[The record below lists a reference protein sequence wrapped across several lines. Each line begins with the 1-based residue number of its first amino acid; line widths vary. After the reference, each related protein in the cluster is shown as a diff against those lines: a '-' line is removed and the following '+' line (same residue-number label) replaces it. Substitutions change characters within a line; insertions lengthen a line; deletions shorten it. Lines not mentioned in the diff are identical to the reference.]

1 MPLVRVCPQCGVSN
15 PPELEQ
21 CHRCGAGLGDV
32 PTRELSAM
40 MPAGDPKIRAPRRAE
55 IEGSPPPAR
64 PAGVVITGIEI
75 GVVDLMML
83 LIKLAIAS
91 IPATII
97 LTIIGAFIFGV
108 LVAIRGA

>member
-1 MPLVRVCPQCGVSN
+1 MPLVRVCPHCGVSN
-15 PPELEQ
+15 PPELEE
-21 CHRCGAGLGDV
+21 CHRCGADLGDV

-40 MPAGDPKIRAPRRAE
+40 MPAGDPNTRAPRRV
-55 IEGSPPPAR
+55 EGEPPA
-64 PAGVVITGIEI
+64 PARSTGGVVITGIEI
-75 GVVDLMML
+75 GVYDLMML

-97 LTIIGAFIFGV
+97 LTIIGAFIFAV